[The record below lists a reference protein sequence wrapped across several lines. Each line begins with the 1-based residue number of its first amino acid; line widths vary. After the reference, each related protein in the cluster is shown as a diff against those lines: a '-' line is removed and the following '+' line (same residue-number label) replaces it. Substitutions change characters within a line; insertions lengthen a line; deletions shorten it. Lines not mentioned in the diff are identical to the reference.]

1 GRGDSRLSASCVRRR
16 PQNEVRYPAIHTTS
30 MKGVIM
36 ATKST
41 AKRWKRSAAATVLLS
56 AAVVG
61 LVATPAAAAT
71 ISWNYSAPNCTGTT
85 ITGKNWNAAPWFRG
99 STTRT
104 QDICPIGTVNYTRL
118 TLLYGDASA
127 VWSTA
132 GTN

>member
-1 GRGDSRLSASCVRRR
+1 
-16 PQNEVRYPAIHTTS
+16 
-30 MKGVIM
+30 M

-132 GTN
+132 GTNTGTGQISGFGGKYSIHEYASSVRYIAN